1 MWHKWSIFKF
11 QPSGE
16 TLSNIWLQ
24 DPHGNSQ
31 ISEVHQSDDNIV
43 IGSGK
48 NGTQLERKRKNDG
61 DDSEG
66 VSKKP
71 KKR

>member
-1 MWHKWSIFKF
+1 MAAGSAWQ
-11 QPSGE
+11 QPGR
-16 TLSNIWLQ
+16 
-24 DPHGNSQ
+24 G
-31 ISEVHQSDDNIV
+31 VHHSDDNIV
-43 IGSGK
+43 IGSRK

-61 DDSEG
+61 EDSEG